1 MDRFPER
8 IVLLLETIELF
19 LALLVVLRQLV
30 LWVLDVLLKKLK
42 IVIVIFQKEKKNV
55 KYKLKVK

>member
-8 IVLLLETIELF
+8 IVLLLKTIELF

-42 IVIVIFQKEKKNV
+42 IVIVIFQKENRKKLISN
-55 KYKLKVK
+55 

>member
-42 IVIVIFQKEKKNV
+42 IVIVIFQKENRKKLISN
-55 KYKLKVK
+55 

>member
-8 IVLLLETIELF
+8 IVLLLKTIELF